1 MSVLGGDSMCN
12 LCHNL
17 EAVTAGE
24 RPAAHFIIIMIIIQK
39 IIGIGSG

>member
-1 MSVLGGDSMCN
+1 MSFLGGDSMCN

-17 EAVTAGE
+17 DAVTAGE
-24 RPAAHFIIIMIIIQK
+24 RPAAHFIIIMIII